1 MGGTPRVLAFG
12 PIFLIGLC
20 YAIAAPG
27 SRDALSPNSRRVALP
42 PLPSDAQLRE
52 RCAAAAE
59 NVQELLG
66 DGWTVKISLPYV
78 LGTDASVE
86 DLDRW
91 RRELI
96 LPTSRAL
103 QVDYFDTRPTD
114 PITIL
119 IASSDAAYE
128 DCVTKLG
135 HRGRSEYAGIYSRD
149 DRRLVLNLATG
160 EGTLA
165 HELTHALAH
174 VDFPQM
180 PEWFD
185 EGLASLH
192 EDSEF
197 SEDGLQLIGLHNW
210 RGELLRERHQQGKL
224 PPLENFVTGEFNG
237 PNAALHYA
245 MARSLCL
252 FLQER
257 GRLSAF
263 YRKARTNSDIDPTA
277 GWSLAA
283 VFGHDDL
290 TSVEA
295 EFHAW
300 VEKSKRALVSG
311 Q

>member
-1 MGGTPRVLAFG
+1 MGGFPRLLAFG

-27 SRDALSPNSRRVALP
+27 NRNAVLSASGRLVLP
-42 PLPSDAQLRE
+42 PLPSDAPLQQ
-52 RCAAAAE
+52 RCAATADD
-59 NVQELLG
+59 VQRVLG
-66 DGWTVKISLPYV
+66 EKWTIVTASPFV
-78 LGTDASVE
+78 LGTDAGGSE
-86 DLDRW
+86 LDRW
-91 RRELI
+91 RLEII
-96 LPTSRAL
+96 LPTARAL
-103 QVDYFDTRPTD
+103 QVDYFDSRPAE
-114 PITIL
+114 PITVL

-128 DCVTKLG
+128 ECATRFG
-135 HRGRSEYAGIYSRD
+135 HRGRSEYAGIYSRAE
-149 DRRLVLNLATG
+149 RRLILNVSTG

-174 VDFPQM
+174 VDFPEM

-197 SEDGLQLIGLHNW
+197 SDDGLQLIGLDNW
-210 RGELLRERHQQGKL
+210 RGDLLRERHKQGKL
-224 PPLENFVTGEFNG
+224 PPLDNLVAGEFGG
-237 PNAALHYA
+237 PNAALNYA

-252 FLQER
+252 FLQQR

-263 YRKARTNSDIDPTA
+263 YRKSRANFEIDPTA

-283 VFGHDDL
+283 VLGHDDL
-290 TSVEA
+290 TGVEA
-295 EFHAW
+295 EFHRW
-300 VEKSKRALVSG
+300 IENSSKPAVHH